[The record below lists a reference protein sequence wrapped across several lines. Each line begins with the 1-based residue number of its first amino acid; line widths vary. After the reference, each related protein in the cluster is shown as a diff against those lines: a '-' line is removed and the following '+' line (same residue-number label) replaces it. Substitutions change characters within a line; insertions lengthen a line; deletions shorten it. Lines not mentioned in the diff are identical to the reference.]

1 MGSGQ
6 NLPIAG
12 ILLAAVSFLAML
24 LSGVDAVIGLAVLT
38 VWVGSLLVAAGR
50 PPEPP
55 KTKVKQRVTLDSIRD
70 LIENFSTPL
79 LITER
84 STIAIAN
91 RAARKMLGPHVVGQD
106 ARVALRQP
114 EAAALLN
121 ENRQGEAIVRG
132 LVRRGDIWQINR
144 QAIDDRLAMLE
155 FINQTAEA
163 DISRAHTDFVA
174 NASHELRTPLA
185 AVLGY
190 VETLQE
196 GDGALD
202 TPTTQ
207 KFLGII
213 EREAQ
218 RMHALVS
225 DLMSLSRVEAEKHDL
240 PTERIDL
247 RSLVERAARDA
258 AGSHRS
264 DRLQL
269 ELHAEPCVLGD
280 RQQLEQVVRNLV
292 DNALK
297 YGAADTPVT
306 VTLDL
311 GQADQARI
319 AVVDQGEGIAPE
331 QIPHLTRRFYRTDP
345 GRSRA
350 SGGTGLG
357 LAIVKHIVERHRG
370 RLDITSELG
379 KGTRAV
385 VRIPLAE
392 EEADTAI
399 IAPQPAG
406 RHPAPGANATNV
418 TVVSY
423 NYNMGPPWMCGRL
436 AGAASAYSNSRT
448 PNGKNRSIRCRRSR

>member
-6 NLPIAG
+6 NIPIAG
-12 ILLAAVSFLAML
+12 ILLAAVTFVAL
-24 LSGVDAVIGLAVLT
+24 LLLGTDIVIAAAVLT

-50 PPEPP
+50 PPEPAKP
-55 KTKVKQRVTLDSIRD
+55 KARPRLTLESIND
-70 LIENFSTPL
+70 LIEHSSIPL
-79 LITER
+79 LITDR
-84 STIAIAN
+84 NTIALAN
-91 RAARKMLGPHVVGQD
+91 RAARRMLGPHVVGQD

-114 EAAALLN
+114 EAISLLG

-132 LVRRGDIWQINR
+132 LVRRGDIWQISR
-144 QAIDDRLAMLE
+144 QTIDERLAMLE

-185 AVLGY
+185 AILGY

-196 GDGALD
+196 DDGAID
-202 TPTTQ
+202 APVAK

-213 EREAQ
+213 EREAK
-218 RMHALVS
+218 RMQALVG
-225 DLMSLSRVEAEKHDL
+225 DLMSLSRVEAEKHEL

-247 RSLVERAARDA
+247 ASLVERAARDA
-258 AGSHRS
+258 AGPQRG
-264 DRLQL
+264 DRLDIDL
-269 ELHAEPCVLGD
+269 AAEPVVLGD
-280 RQQLEQVVRNLV
+280 LQQLEQVVRNLV

-297 YGAADTPVT
+297 YGAADRPVH

-311 GQADQARI
+311 AQGDLARI
-319 AVVDQGEGIAPE
+319 AVVDEGEGIAPE

-379 KGTRAV
+379 KGTRVV
-385 VRIPLAE
+385 VRLPLAE
-392 EEADTAI
+392 PDPPEE
-399 IAPQPAG
+399 IALPEGEAEGSLAEQ
-406 RHPAPGANATNV
+406 TQQ
-418 TVVSY
+418 VS
-423 NYNMGPPWMCGRL
+423 
-436 AGAASAYSNSRT
+436 
-448 PNGKNRSIRCRRSR
+448 

>member
-1 MGSGQ
+1 MSSGQ
-6 NLPIAG
+6 NIPIAG
-12 ILLAAVSFLAML
+12 ILLAVATLIAML
-24 LSGVDAVIGLAVLT
+24 LIGVDPIIGIAMLAL
-38 VWVGSLLVAAGR
+38 WVGSLLVAAGR

-55 KTKVKQRVTLDSIRD
+55 KTIVKQRVSLDMIRD
-70 LIENFSTPL
+70 LIENSSTAL

-84 STIAIAN
+84 NSIAIAN
-91 RAARKMLGPHVVGQD
+91 QAARKMLGPHVVGQD

-114 EAAALLN
+114 EAVSLLS
-121 ENRQGEAIVRG
+121 ENRQGETIVRG

-144 QAIDDRLAMLE
+144 QTIDDRLAMLE

-185 AVLGY
+185 AILGY
-190 VETLQE
+190 VETLRE
-196 GDGALD
+196 GDDTLD
-202 TPTTQ
+202 TPTAQ

-213 EREAQ
+213 EREAH

-247 RSLVERAARDA
+247 RVLVERAARDA
-258 AGSHRS
+258 AGSHRIE
-264 DRLQL
+264 RLQL
-269 ELHAEPCVLGD
+269 ELLTEACVLGD
-280 RQQLEQVVRNLV
+280 FQQLEQVVRNLV
-292 DNALK
+292 DNAFK
-297 YGAADTPVT
+297 YGASDTPVK
-306 VTLDL
+306 VVLDL
-311 GQADQARI
+311 AQADQARI
-319 AVVDQGEGIAPE
+319 AVIDQGEGIAAE

-370 RLDITSELG
+370 RLDISSDLG

-392 EEADTAI
+392 LEPEADETATHSDAETLI
-399 IAPQPAG
+399 
-406 RHPAPGANATNV
+406 
-418 TVVSY
+418 
-423 NYNMGPPWMCGRL
+423 
-436 AGAASAYSNSRT
+436 T
-448 PNGKNRSIRCRRSR
+448 PETQNLS

>member
-1 MGSGQ
+1 MALLLLGTDVV
-6 NLPIAG
+6 IA
-12 ILLAAVSFLAML
+12 
-24 LSGVDAVIGLAVLT
+24 LAVLT

-55 KTKVKQRVTLDSIRD
+55 KAKVKQRLTLEAISD
-70 LIENFSTPL
+70 LIERSSIPQV
-79 LITER
+79 ITDR
-84 STIAIAN
+84 NTIALAN
-91 RAARKMLGPHVVGQD
+91 QTARKLLGPHVIGQD
-106 ARVALRQP
+106 ARVALRNPQ
-114 EAAALLN
+114 AISLLDEDSQN
-121 ENRQGEAIVRG
+121 EAIVRG

-144 QAIDDRLAMLE
+144 QIIDDRLAMLE

-196 GDGALD
+196 GSDTLD
-202 TPTTQ
+202 APTAQ

-213 EREAQ
+213 EREAK

-240 PTERIDL
+240 PTTRIDL
-247 RSLVERAARDA
+247 ASLVERAAHDA
-258 AGSHRS
+258 AGSNRMNRVS
-264 DRLQL
+264 VDIG
-269 ELHAEPCVLGD
+269 AEPVVAGD

-297 YGAADTPVT
+297 YGASDKPVT
-306 VTLDL
+306 VKLDMAQGDL
-311 GQADQARI
+311 ARI
-319 AVVDQGEGIAPE
+319 AVTDEGEGIAPD

-370 RLDITSELG
+370 RLDITSALG

-385 VRIPLAE
+385 VRIPLADSGGQVNP
-392 EEADTAI
+392 DTS
-399 IAPQPAG
+399 
-406 RHPAPGANATNV
+406 TEDD
-418 TVVSY
+418 
-423 NYNMGPPWMCGRL
+423 
-436 AGAASAYSNSRT
+436 GAAVGTGIAQLS
-448 PNGKNRSIRCRRSR
+448 

>member
-1 MGSGQ
+1 MGSSQ
-6 NLPIAG
+6 NIPVAG
-12 ILLAAVSFLAML
+12 ILLAAVTFAAL
-24 LSGVDAVIGLAVLT
+24 LLLGTDFVIALAVLT

-55 KTKVKQRVTLDSIRD
+55 KPKVKQALSVESIRE
-70 LIENFSTPL
+70 LIENSSIPL
-79 LITER
+79 VITDR
-84 STIAIAN
+84 NTIAIAN
-91 RAARKMLGPHVVGQD
+91 RAARKMMGPHVIGQD

-114 EAAALLN
+114 EAISLVN

-144 QAIDDRLAMLE
+144 QRLDDRLAMLE

-185 AVLGY
+185 AILGY

-196 GDGALD
+196 GDGEIE
-202 TPTTQ
+202 TPVAR

-240 PTERIDL
+240 PIERIDL
-247 RSLVERAARDA
+247 VSLVERAARDA
-258 AGSHRS
+258 AGPQRT
-264 DRLQL
+264 DRLAFDL
-269 ELHAEPCVLGD
+269 TAEPVVLGD
-280 RQQLEQVVRNLV
+280 LQQLEQVVRNLV
-292 DNALK
+292 DNAMK
-297 YGAADTPVT
+297 YGAPGTPVT
-306 VTLDL
+306 VALDL
-311 GQADQARI
+311 ARGGLARI
-319 AVVDQGEGIAPE
+319 TVTDEGEGIAPE

-385 VRIPLAE
+385 VRLPIAE
-392 EEADTAI
+392 PEPSDTA
-399 IAPQPAG
+399 AEAETADAAAG
-406 RHPAPGANATNV
+406 P
-418 TVVSY
+418 SE
-423 NYNMGPPWMCGRL
+423 
-436 AGAASAYSNSRT
+436 SRQM
-448 PNGKNRSIRCRRSR
+448 S

>member
-6 NLPIAG
+6 NIPIAG
-12 ILLAAVSFLAML
+12 ISLAAVTFVAL
-24 LSGVDAVIGLAVLT
+24 LSLGTDFVIALSVLT

-55 KTKVKQRVTLDSIRD
+55 KAKTRARLTLESISD
-70 LIENFSTPL
+70 LIEESSIPL
-79 LITER
+79 VITDR
-84 STIAIAN
+84 NAVALAN
-91 RAARKMLGPHVVGQD
+91 AAARKMLGPHVVGQD

-114 EAAALLN
+114 EAVSLLTA
-121 ENRQGEAIVRG
+121 NRQSEAIVRG
-132 LVRRGDIWQINR
+132 LVRRGDIWQISR
-144 QAIDDRLAMLE
+144 RRLDDRLAMLE

-185 AVLGY
+185 AIIGY

-196 GDGALD
+196 GDGEID
-202 TPTTQ
+202 TPTAR

-218 RMHALVS
+218 RLQALVS

-240 PTERIDL
+240 PTTPIDL
-247 RSLVERAARDA
+247 AALVERAARDA
-258 AGSHRS
+258 AGPQRL
-264 DRLQL
+264 DRLHL
-269 ELHAEPCVLGD
+269 DLDAAPVVLGD
-280 RQQLEQVVRNLV
+280 VQQLEQVVRNLV
-292 DNALK
+292 DNAMK
-297 YGAADTPVT
+297 YGAIDAPVQ

-311 GQADQARI
+311 AQGDLARI
-319 AVVDQGEGIAPE
+319 AVQDEGEGIATE
-331 QIPHLTRRFYRTDP
+331 HIPHLTRRFYRTDP

-379 KGTRAV
+379 KGTRVV
-385 VRIPLAE
+385 VRIPLVEAGSAG
-392 EEADTAI
+392 EADLT
-399 IAPQPAG
+399 
-406 RHPAPGANATNV
+406 V
-418 TVVSY
+418 TDETQQVS
-423 NYNMGPPWMCGRL
+423 
-436 AGAASAYSNSRT
+436 
-448 PNGKNRSIRCRRSR
+448 

>member
-1 MGSGQ
+1 MGTGQ
-6 NLPIAG
+6 NIPIAG
-12 ILLAAVSFLAML
+12 ILLAAVTFVAML
-24 LSGVDAVIGLAVLT
+24 LLGVDVVIGVAMLI

-55 KTKVKQRVTLDSIRD
+55 KAKVQQRVTLDSIRD
-70 LIENFSTPL
+70 LIENSSTPL
-79 LITER
+79 VITER
-84 STIAIAN
+84 NTIAIAN
-91 RAARKMLGPHVVGQD
+91 RAARKMLGPHVIGQD

-114 EAAALLN
+114 EAISLLN
-121 ENRQGEAIVRG
+121 ESRQGAAIVRG

-144 QAIDDRLAMLE
+144 QIIDDRLAMLE

-185 AVLGY
+185 SILGY

-196 GDGALD
+196 GDGKLD
-202 TPTTQ
+202 APTAQ

-218 RMHALVS
+218 RLHALVS
-225 DLMSLSRVEAEKHDL
+225 DLMSLSRVEAEKHEL

-247 RSLVERAARDA
+247 VSLVERAARDA
-258 AGSHRS
+258 AGPQRI

-269 ELHAEPCVLGD
+269 ELAAEPVVLGD
-280 RQQLEQVVRNLV
+280 LQQLEQVVRNLV

-297 YGAADTPVT
+297 YGANDTPVT
-306 VTLDL
+306 VVLDL
-311 GQADQARI
+311 AQGDQARI
-319 AVVDQGEGIAPE
+319 AVSDQGDGIAPE

-379 KGTRAV
+379 KGTRVV

-392 EEADTAI
+392 PEPADEEPIQDADET
-399 IAPQPAG
+399 
-406 RHPAPGANATNV
+406 
-418 TVVSY
+418 
-423 NYNMGPPWMCGRL
+423 
-436 AGAASAYSNSRT
+436 T
-448 PNGKNRSIRCRRSR
+448 PLETETQQLS

>member
-1 MGSGQ
+1 MSSGQ
-6 NLPIAG
+6 NIPIAG
-12 ILLAAVSFLAML
+12 IMLAIISVIAML
-24 LSGVDAVIGLAVLT
+24 LSGVDAITGLAVLA
-38 VWVGSLLVAAGR
+38 VWVGSLLVAAVR

-55 KTKVKQRVTLDSIRD
+55 KAKIKQRLSLESIQD
-70 LIENFSTPL
+70 LIENSSTPL

-91 RAARKMLGPHVVGQD
+91 RAARKMLGQHVIGQD

-155 FINQTAEA
+155 FINQTTEA

-196 GDGALD
+196 GDGKLD
-202 TPTTQ
+202 TPTAQ

-247 RSLVERAARDA
+247 ATLVERAARDA
-258 AGSHRS
+258 AGSQRM
-264 DRLQL
+264 DRL
-269 ELHAEPCVLGD
+269 ELHIEAQPCVLGD

-297 YGAADTPVT
+297 YGAPETPVT
-306 VTLDL
+306 VTLEL
-311 GQADQARI
+311 AQADQARI
-319 AVVDQGEGIAPE
+319 AVNDQGEGIAPE

-379 KGTRAV
+379 KGTRVV
-385 VRIPLAE
+385 VRLPLAGPE
-392 EEADTAI
+392 DD
-399 IAPQPAG
+399 
-406 RHPAPGANATNV
+406 PAPTASSQQAGGPSATDE
-418 TVVSY
+418 TQQLSQ
-423 NYNMGPPWMCGRL
+423 
-436 AGAASAYSNSRT
+436 
-448 PNGKNRSIRCRRSR
+448 

>member
-55 KTKVKQRVTLDSIRD
+55 KKKVKQRVTLDSIRD

-174 NASHELRTPLA
+174 NASHELRAPLA

-196 GDGALD
+196 DGAAID
-202 TPTTQ
+202 TPTAQ

-247 RSLVERAARDA
+247 RTLVERAARDA

-379 KGTRAV
+379 KGTRVV

-392 EEADTAI
+392 AEADTDALD
-399 IAPQPAG
+399 AQSAG
-406 RHPAPGANATNV
+406 DALDTAQT
-418 TVVSY
+418 
-423 NYNMGPPWMCGRL
+423 
-436 AGAASAYSNSRT
+436 
-448 PNGKNRSIRCRRSR
+448 

>member
-1 MGSGQ
+1 MGNGQ
-6 NLPIAG
+6 NIPIAG
-12 ILLAAVSFLAML
+12 ISLAAVTFVAL
-24 LSGVDAVIGLAVLT
+24 LLLGTEVVIAIAVLT

-55 KTKVKQRVTLDSIRD
+55 QAKVKQRLSLDSIRD
-70 LIENFSTPL
+70 LIENSSTPL
-79 LITER
+79 VITER

-91 RAARKMLGPHVVGQD
+91 RAARKMLGPHVIGQD

-114 EAAALLN
+114 EAISLLN

-144 QAIDDRLAMLE
+144 QRLDDRLAMLE

-185 AVLGY
+185 AILGY

-196 GDGALD
+196 GDEGLD
-202 TPTTQ
+202 TPTAR

-218 RMHALVS
+218 RLHALVS

-247 RSLVERAARDA
+247 ASLVERAARDA
-258 AGSHRS
+258 AGPARL
-264 DRLQL
+264 DRLML
-269 ELHAEPCVLGD
+269 DITAEPVVLGD
-280 RQQLEQVVRNLV
+280 LQQVEQVVRNLV

-297 YGAADTPVT
+297 YGAPDTPVH
-306 VTLDL
+306 VVLDL
-311 GQADQARI
+311 AQGDLARI
-319 AVVDQGEGIAPE
+319 AVADQGEGIAPE

-379 KGTRAV
+379 KGTRVV

-392 EEADTAI
+392 PDPPAVMAPNEPEETT
-399 IAPQPAG
+399 APQ
-406 RHPAPGANATNV
+406 TE
-418 TVVSY
+418 TQQLS
-423 NYNMGPPWMCGRL
+423 
-436 AGAASAYSNSRT
+436 
-448 PNGKNRSIRCRRSR
+448 

>member
-6 NLPIAG
+6 NIPIAG
-12 ILLAAVSFLAML
+12 ISLAAVTFVALLML
-24 LSGVDAVIGLAVLT
+24 GTDVVIALAVLT

-55 KTKVKQRVTLDSIRD
+55 KAKVKQRLTLESIRD
-70 LIENFSTPL
+70 LIEDSSIPL
-79 LITER
+79 VITER
-84 STIAIAN
+84 NTIALAN
-91 RAARKMLGPHVVGQD
+91 RAARRMLGPHIIGQD

-114 EAAALLN
+114 EAISLLG
-121 ENRQGEAIVRG
+121 ENRQSEAIVRG
-132 LVRRGDIWQINR
+132 LVRRGDIWQISR
-144 QAIDDRLAMLE
+144 QRIDDRLAMLE

-185 AVLGY
+185 AIIGY

-196 GDGALD
+196 GDGDID
-202 TPTTQ
+202 TPTAR

-218 RMHALVS
+218 RLQALVS

-240 PTERIDL
+240 PTTRIDL
-247 RSLVERAARDA
+247 APLVERAARDA
-258 AGSHRS
+258 AGPQRIE
-264 DRLQL
+264 RLKL
-269 ELHAEPCVLGD
+269 DLAADPVVLGD
-280 RQQLEQVVRNLV
+280 LQQLEQVVRNLV

-297 YGAADTPVT
+297 YGAANAPVH

-311 GQADQARI
+311 AQGDLARI
-319 AVVDQGEGIAPE
+319 AVQDEGEGIAPE

-379 KGTRAV
+379 KGTRVV

-392 EEADTAI
+392 RDPPEAVPLAESDNAAGDSDPR
-399 IAPQPAG
+399 APQ
-406 RHPAPGANATNV
+406 TQQ
-418 TVVSY
+418 VS
-423 NYNMGPPWMCGRL
+423 
-436 AGAASAYSNSRT
+436 
-448 PNGKNRSIRCRRSR
+448 

>member
-6 NLPIAG
+6 NIPIAG
-12 ILLAAVSFLAML
+12 ILLAAVTFVALLLLGTDVVIAM
-24 LSGVDAVIGLAVLT
+24 AVLT

-55 KTKVKQRVTLDSIRD
+55 KAKAKPRLTLEAINDLVEHSSI
-70 LIENFSTPL
+70 PL
-79 LITER
+79 LITDR
-84 STIAIAN
+84 NTIALAN

-114 EAAALLN
+114 EAISLLG

-132 LVRRGDIWQINR
+132 LVRRGDIWQISR
-144 QAIDDRLAMLE
+144 QTIDDRLAMLE

-185 AVLGY
+185 AILGY

-196 GDGALD
+196 DDGSIE
-202 TPTTQ
+202 TPVAK

-213 EREAQ
+213 EREAK
-218 RMHALVS
+218 RMQALVG
-225 DLMSLSRVEAEKHDL
+225 DLMSLSRVEAEKHEL

-247 RSLVERAARDA
+247 ASLVERAARDA
-258 AGSHRS
+258 AGPQRG
-264 DRLQL
+264 DRLHIDL
-269 ELHAEPCVLGD
+269 ATEPVVLGD
-280 RQQLEQVVRNLV
+280 LQQLEQVVRNLV

-297 YGAADTPVT
+297 YGAADRPVH
-306 VTLDL
+306 VALDL
-311 GQADQARI
+311 AQGDLARI
-319 AVVDQGEGIAPE
+319 AVTDEGEGIAPE

-379 KGTRAV
+379 KGTRVV
-385 VRIPLAE
+385 VRLPLAE
-392 EEADTAI
+392 PEPIEETALPEGE
-399 IAPQPAG
+399 AEGLRTEQ
-406 RHPAPGANATNV
+406 TQQ
-418 TVVSY
+418 
-423 NYNMGPPWMCGRL
+423 
-436 AGAASAYSNSRT
+436 AS
-448 PNGKNRSIRCRRSR
+448 

>member
-1 MGSGQ
+1 MGSSQ
-6 NLPIAG
+6 NIPVAG
-12 ILLAAVSFLAML
+12 LLLAAVTFLAML
-24 LSGVDAVIGLAVLT
+24 LLGTEAVIALAVLT

-55 KTKVKQRVTLDSIRD
+55 KAKVKQRLTLESIRD
-70 LIENFSTPL
+70 LIESTSTPMVL
-79 LITER
+79 TER
-84 STIAIAN
+84 NTIAIAN
-91 RAARKMLGPHVVGQD
+91 HAARKMLGPHIIGQD
-106 ARVALRQP
+106 TRVALRQP
-114 EAAALLN
+114 EAISLLN
-121 ENRQGEAIVRG
+121 TGNQGEAIVRG
-132 LVRRGDIWQINR
+132 LARRGDIWQINR
-144 QAIDDRLAMLE
+144 QMIDERLALLE

-185 AVLGY
+185 AILGY

-196 GDGALD
+196 GDGKLD
-202 TPTTQ
+202 TPTAQ

-218 RMHALVS
+218 RLQALVS

-247 RSLVERAARDA
+247 ASLVERAACDA
-258 AGSHRS
+258 AGQHRIE
-264 DRLQL
+264 RLAL
-269 ELHAEPCVLGD
+269 DITAEPTVLGD

-297 YGAADTPVT
+297 YGAADAPVS
-306 VTLDL
+306 VVLDL
-311 GQADQARI
+311 VQGDHARI
-319 AVVDQGEGIAPE
+319 AVTDQGEGIAPE

-379 KGTRAV
+379 KGTRVV
-385 VRIPLAE
+385 VRLPLA
-392 EEADTAI
+392 
-399 IAPQPAG
+399 APDL
-406 RHPAPGANATNV
+406 
-418 TVVSY
+418 VSDISDS
-423 NYNMGPPWMCGRL
+423 GLRGDAFPQSETQQL
-436 AGAASAYSNSRT
+436 S
-448 PNGKNRSIRCRRSR
+448 